1 MTKYKPEW
9 VVQALKEGKH
19 PFFIH
24 IPIIRNFHKEDAT
37 EIMGLGSKVSR
48 SRSGHKMLQPFIEK
62 MRTTAVGKPLLINHD
77 PNQVAGKITRVQDG
91 ADDEF
96 IPISQLLTPHDNHI
110 VDAPRAKVE
119 HWIENKVPL
128 GLSVGGI
135 ASKSKVVKENGQFG
149 VDIADGEIVETSVTP
164 VNALKESDGT
174 VKIANS
180 SCPDGICGEI
190 AQQILNGP
198 NLPELDESQGEFTQD
213 VNMKSNKIKQ
223 SSGCI
228 LNQGALDNANAL
240 IEEGSIDFETPW
252 NRGSYEW
259 DGNSEEQSQYCLG
272 VDPTANYTQYQYRI
286 GVNNLIFKQAVIS
299 VMDDAPAGSDIYS
312 AADNLLQLIY
322 ASTANDTST
331 TTCPDCGCECN
342 DGVCPDCG
350 ATVVIEAVKDELNNV
365 NHMEANTMADEEI
378 KQAVKILLEDRNERI
393 AKEKDAELR
402 QTIATEL
409 KQSVV
414 DEVKKELKEE
424 FDTEKEEYKQAA
436 LDAAKEIIEE
446 TLGTAM
452 KNKDHIQQS
461 VEGLDLE
468 VGKKLL
474 GSEDDEKKVEQN
486 FRDPSKYPA
495 VINGKVVQGMTPAQM
510 FPTE

>member
-1 MTKYKPEW
+1 M
-9 VVQALKEGKH
+9 LK
-19 PFFIH
+19 
-24 IPIIRNFHKEDAT
+24 
-37 EIMGLGSKVSR
+37 
-48 SRSGHKMLQPFIEK
+48 PFIEK

-77 PNQVAGKITRVQDG
+77 PNQVAGKITKVQDG
-91 ADDEF
+91 AEDEF

-135 ASKSKVVKENGQFG
+135 ASKSKVVKENGQYG

-180 SCPDGICGEI
+180 VCPDGVCGEI

-198 NLPELDESQGEFTQD
+198 NLPELDEGEFTQD
-213 VNMKSNKIKQ
+213 VNMKPTKIKQ

-228 LNQGALDNANAL
+228 LNQDALDNANAL
-240 IEEGSIDFETPW
+240 INEGSIDYETPW

-272 VDPTANYTQYQYRI
+272 VDPTANYTNYQYRI
-286 GVNNLIFKQAVIS
+286 GVNGVIFKQAVVS
-299 VMDDAPAGSDIYS
+299 VMNDALAGSEIYS

-365 NHMEANTMADEEI
+365 DNTEANTMADGEM
-378 KQAVKILLEDRNERI
+378 KQMLDILLEERKERLE
-393 AKEKDAELR
+393 KEKDAELR

-409 KQSVV
+409 KQSVK
-414 DEVKKELKEE
+414 DEVKAELKEE
-424 FDTEKEEYKQAA
+424 FDTEKEAYKQAA
-436 LDAAKEIIEE
+436 LEAAQEIINE

-452 KNKDHIQQS
+452 KNKNHIQQS
-461 VEGLDLE
+461 AQELNLE
-468 VGKKLL
+468 KGKELL
-474 GSEDDEKKVEQN
+474 GHEDDEKKVEQN

-495 VINGKVVQGMTPAQM
+495 VINGKVVQGMTPAEM
-510 FPTE
+510 FPTG